1 MAENIGKI
9 VVSIEAEVAELRKGL
24 ASAEAEFKKSADRL
38 AAEQAKLST
47 KFKKSW
53 TELASKISV
62 VTTVLKIAEKSM
74 KGLTA
79 AQGAYNAALKEGA
92 TAQEALGHGIMAVGD
107 AGIPIVSDFINVAE
121 ALASVFYDIEAVLK
135 DIAALQQRS
144 SNLDMRL
151 AQIEQTKELVASMEK
166 QLEVQKQLTEIAVLE
181 VRPEG
186 NEFEIFNIK
195 RAMQRVKIEERLQQ
209 QIEEIQ
215 SGLLLKSTDREK
227 KWHAERV
234 KQAEELSR
242 ATLELFDYESNRKI
256 HRLAMFLEEKAAME
270 EDARKE
276 KSRRE
281 TEALK
286 KIEQDKIDAAKKV
299 ADKTMDLQT
308 QLNIMIAKQAGDDE
322 KARTIAIEARYRKM
336 SEGATVAQQKIIQQ
350 MKAIELGAK
359 APAAEAAAKGGGTAT
374 VSTAIG
380 SFTVASG
387 EGETKKQ
394 TGLLKTIANATEKM
408 TEGIDS
414 QLSIFKDIKANENRA
429 KAPSDDN
436 EIRAIDSLFKDIK
449 ANELGLES
457 AAVDKGRLSVFKDSF
472 IVENGTVET
481 KKQTGLLKRIA
492 NATEKLGD
500 TPTGVSVIL
509 AA

>member
-286 KIEQDKIDAAKKV
+286 KEAEALKKIEQDKIDAAKKV

-336 SEGATVAQQKIIQQ
+336 AEAAQSQISEIAEAREAALEKAGDEDESRVRAIEARYEKMTDETESQLEIIKK

-387 EGETKKQ
+387 E
-394 TGLLKTIANATEKM
+394 
-408 TEGIDS
+408 
-414 QLSIFKDIKANENRA
+414 
-429 KAPSDDN
+429 
-436 EIRAIDSLFKDIK
+436 
-449 ANELGLES
+449 
-457 AAVDKGRLSVFKDSF
+457 
-472 IVENGTVET
+472 VET